1 MVVAQRLMRC
11 VCPDCVESCEVS
23 EEMLA
28 QLGLTSEDLVGAT
41 ARKGKGCMHCGF
53 TGYRGRVGVFEVMP
67 VNQQIRDQITA
78 QVSKSSISY
87 LSRASGILTVRESAL
102 IKAKEGVT
110 TFEEVLRVTS
120 VDVEPAVLCHACG
133 HEIEPSFSSCPF
145 CQADLGGL
153 TCSSCSKPLQ
163 PGWSSCPFC
172 STTVGS
178 DGSDPDTR
186 ERSLRSRILVVDD
199 DPASNVAMQRL
210 FPEFDVLSA
219 MSAEEG
225 LRLATLERPDG
236 IILDLNLPDGSGTD
250 VIKQLRSRVATS
262 LIPVMM
268 LTGTHDKMIET
279 ENLRAGVDDY
289 VTKPINRE
297 NLRVRLEILLK
308 RRTKALIAEAS

>member
-1 MVVAQRLMRC
+1 
-11 VCPDCVESCEVS
+11 
-23 EEMLA
+23 
-28 QLGLTSEDLVGAT
+28 
-41 ARKGKGCMHCGF
+41 
-53 TGYRGRVGVFEVMP
+53 
-67 VNQQIRDQITA
+67 
-78 QVSKSSISY
+78 
-87 LSRASGILTVRESAL
+87 
-102 IKAKEGVT
+102 
-110 TFEEVLRVTS
+110 
-120 VDVEPAVLCHACG
+120 
-133 HEIEPSFSSCPF
+133 
-145 CQADLGGL
+145 
-153 TCSSCSKPLQ
+153 
-163 PGWSSCPFC
+163 
-172 STTVGS
+172 
-178 DGSDPDTR
+178 
-186 ERSLRSRILVVDD
+186 LVVDD